1 MKVYMVF
8 LKCLYLA
15 MEMYR
20 SRHEYEPEQWLG
32 GQQSRWDRCQGWL
45 KLGFEMGS
53 SRADLYT

>member
-20 SRHEYEPEQWLG
+20 SRHEYEPEQCLG
-32 GQQSRWDRCQGWL
+32 GQQ
-45 KLGFEMGS
+45 K
-53 SRADLYT
+53 